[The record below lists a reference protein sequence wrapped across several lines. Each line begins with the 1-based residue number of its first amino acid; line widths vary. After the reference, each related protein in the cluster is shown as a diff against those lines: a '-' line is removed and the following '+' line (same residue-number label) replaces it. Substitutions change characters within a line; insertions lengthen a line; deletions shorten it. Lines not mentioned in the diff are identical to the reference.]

1 MKQILQTLDQSQ
13 LKRAIKLLDDEW
25 LSEDPELGPVMPLVL
40 GRGVGQDW
48 HKAGTFRHHLIGVTR
63 TLTLWQQ
70 PLHVRQL
77 GLLHSVYG
85 NAHVDL
91 MKFDIN
97 TERGRLQEAVGVEA
111 ERLIHLFCVMSRT
124 EFLRELF
131 NGKLAADGSLPMTLK
146 GEPFV
151 LQAKDVAVFI
161 VTTMADICEQWYSW
175 QDDIYMGYPDYKAE
189 SAQVHWAAAL
199 WPGPMRPTTYR
210 VGHMSR
216 LAHYL
221 QHPGLKNILPQPPV
235 FNAGSQTLSPGDE
248 SSACALYWSVISQNQ
263 PLLSSE
269 ATMSV
274 LEQAI
279 KLNPWVGEPQLLLA
293 QLHLTNRDF
302 AKAEQ
307 YAASGVQLVASWGN
321 SWDKRIGWDAW
332 MSWGRVLLESAQKRT
347 WPEHL
352 NKLNNV
358 ALTPE

>member
-1 MKQILQTLDQSQ
+1 MNQVLQKIDTEQ
-13 LKRAIKLLDDEW
+13 LKRAIKLLEDEW
-25 LSEDPELGPVMPLVL
+25 LSEDPDLGSVVPLVL
-40 GRGVGQDW
+40 ARGVGQDW

-91 MKFDIN
+91 NKFDIK
-97 TERGRLQEAVGVEA
+97 TERGRLQDAVGIEA

-131 NGKLAADGSLPMTLK
+131 SGKLNKDGSLPMTLN
-146 GEPFV
+146 GQPFV
-151 LQAKDVAVFI
+151 LEPKDVAVFI

-189 SAQVHWAAAL
+189 SAQVHWASAL

-216 LAHYL
+216 LANYL
-221 QHPGLKNILPQPPV
+221 HHPGLKGILPQPPV
-235 FNAGSQTLSPGDE
+235 FNLGSQVLNSSDE
-248 SSACALYWSVISQNQ
+248 AAAASLYWSVISQQ
-263 PLLSSE
+263 HPMMSS
-269 ATMSV
+269 ASTQAV
-274 LEQAI
+274 LEQTI
-279 KLNPWVGEPQLLLA
+279 KLNPWVAEPQLILA
-293 QLHLTNRDF
+293 QLFLTNREFEQAELF
-302 AKAEQ
+302 AQ
-307 YAASGVQLVASWGN
+307 SGVQLVSSWGN

-332 MSWGRVLLESAQKRT
+332 MAWGRVLLESAQKRT

-358 ALTPE
+358 ALKPE